1 MYRLRQGSL
10 LPARAVPVSCAS
22 LAPRCRSGADLGVG
36 VERTVLLNSLA
47 LCLVVDGAW
56 KQADVGIRPYK
67 GDGDAA
73 IGRTHKSTP
82 HTVL

>member
-1 MYRLRQGSL
+1 MRKIFYRLAPFRSV
-10 LPARAVPVSCAS
+10 APV
-22 LAPRCRSGADLGVG
+22 LRRDCRSGADLGVG

-56 KQADVGIRPYK
+56 KRADVGIRPYK
-67 GDGDAA
+67 GDGDSA
-73 IGRTHKSTP
+73 IRRTRRFAP

>member
-1 MYRLRQGSL
+1 M
-10 LPARAVPVSCAS
+10 LPFCR
-22 LAPRCRSGADLGVG
+22 LAPDGSVAPVLRRDCRSGADLGVG

-56 KQADVGIRPYK
+56 KRADVGIRPYK

-73 IGRTHKSTP
+73 IGRTHKSAP